1 MDEQTPEPEDW
12 RARYGGLIGVI
23 FAILLALG
31 AIWMLERM
39 RTWATLGDCAF
50 THAPACRELIEN

>member
-12 RARYGGLIGVI
+12 RAPYGGLIGGVV
-23 FAILLALG
+23 AIVLALG

-39 RTWATLGDCAF
+39 RSWATLGDCAF
-50 THAPACRELIEN
+50 THSPRCRELIKE